1 VLTSPSARRR
11 SATTDGGAVRLNRL
25 LAELASD
32 QPAPAGGSATA
43 ATVAIAAALLEKVAR
58 LSAKEWAAAPAAV
71 ESAVR
76 LRLEAEQLVE
86 ADVHAY
92 VGFLAARRQA
102 RLLPEPAREAAIG
115 PALEQTVAVP
125 LAMLKVAMTSVELA
139 AQLAQHGNPNLHAD
153 AVTAALLASAAGV
166 AAARLVAVN
175 LAGTEDPRVAEAGRL
190 ARSASSLAERLAG
203 SSGGSAG

>member
-1 VLTSPSARRR
+1 V
-11 SATTDGGAVRLNRL
+11 GLNRL

-58 LSAKEWAAAPAAV
+58 LSTRHWAEAPAAI
-71 ESAVR
+71 ERAGR
-76 LRLEAEQLVE
+76 LRLDAEELVE

-102 RLLPEPAREAAIG
+102 RLLPQPAREAAIA
-115 PALEQTVAVP
+115 PAFEQTVALP
-125 LAMLKVAMTSVELA
+125 LAMLKVAVMSVELA
-139 AQLAQHGNPNLHAD
+139 AELAQHGNTSLHAD
-153 AVTAALLASAAGV
+153 AVTAALLASAAGD

-175 LAGTEDPRVAEAGRL
+175 LAGVEDPRIAEAERL
-190 ARSASSLAERLAG
+190 ARSASSLAEQLAG
-203 SSGGSAG
+203 SSAGRAG